1 MSLKF
6 LLYWH
11 CLNLTV
17 LFLLNL
23 TVVYVFI
30 DPPEPPTR
38 LKVGLV
44 TKNSVALTWRPPKND
59 GGAPVTH
66 YIIERLVWDRS
77 GEGKE
82 TWKQCNKRDVEETK
96 FIVEDLKEGGEYEFR
111 VRAVNEAGNS
121 KPSSTAG
128 PVAVKDQTCM

>member
-1 MSLKF
+1 M
-6 LLYWH
+6 
-11 CLNLTV
+11 CLCSK
-17 LFLLNL
+17 
-23 TVVYVFI
+23 

-44 TKNSVALTWRPPKND
+44 TKNSVALTWKPPKND

-66 YIIERLVWDRS
+66 YIIERLVWDPS

-96 FIVEDLKEGGEYEFR
+96 FVVEDLKEGGEYEFR
-111 VRAVNEAGNS
+111 VRAVNEAGHS
-121 KPSSTAG
+121 KPSTTVG